1 MKTPLSGLRY
11 PLSVDP
17 FAAVDRQHPAN
28 RSALRSYDENLR
40 CDRQPRLTEARYPA
54 DFCTLARGMRRH
66 EMSSLWGS
74 EVGHSRGRIV
84 RTASVALICIC
95 ALVCQAQIGAG
106 TTLEPA
112 SAPLQIHGKE
122 FLLRGKPFQILSG
135 EIEYAR
141 IPRADWRDRLRKIRA
156 MGLNTI
162 TVYVFWNLHETRPG
176 VFDFSGRKDVAEF
189 LREAQQQGLYVVLR
203 PGPYVCAEWDL
214 GGYPAWLLKPSEMPG
229 AEEPAILLR
238 SSQPAYLAAVRR
250 WMNRLGQELAP
261 LQASR
266 GGPILAVQVENE
278 YGSFDVQQNG
288 PAYLDQ
294 MLKIIRDAGF
304 GQSLLY
310 TADGG
315 EELAGGS
322 IPGLLA
328 GIDFGTGQEQHQI
341 PLLQSFQ
348 PDAPVYIAEYWD
360 GWFDHWGEKHHTA
373 SAAVEVREV
382 RAAIEKGYSISLY
395 MVDGGTSF
403 GWMNGANWGKG
414 GYEPDV
420 SSYDYD
426 APIDEAGRP
435 RAKYFALRS
444 MIAASTHRKL
454 PPIPSSAPMLK
465 GIHLTL
471 TRSQSLWDVLPRA
484 VSKDEPQSMEEL
496 GQSYGD
502 ILYSTTIGP
511 GTPATDGGK
520 GTPPGSVL
528 QLDRL
533 HSYARVYLD
542 GNLQGVIDRRLGQKE
557 LRLSAHAGQRLDLLV
572 ENSGRINF
580 TARIRGERAGVLGEV
595 RLNGRPLREWKM
607 VPLPLDEPPASGYL
621 ERGCKRGP
629 CLYQGTLRLR
639 AVGDSFLTTGSLGK
653 GVVWVNGHLLGRFWN
668 IGPMGSLYLPGAW
681 LHPGANTV
689 VVMDWDGE
697 AEAVLGLDD
706 HPVYR
711 TPAGSPLSPALQKD
725 REISG
730 DPSRSSRS

>member
-1 MKTPLSGLRY
+1 MWSWLKPEPWPYWRH
-11 PLSVDP
+11 VVR
-17 FAAVDRQHPAN
+17 FAGA
-28 RSALRSYDENLR
+28 
-40 CDRQPRLTEARYPA
+40 
-54 DFCTLARGMRRH
+54 
-66 EMSSLWGS
+66 
-74 EVGHSRGRIV
+74 
-84 RTASVALICIC
+84 ALICMSPLAC
-95 ALVCQAQIGAG
+95 RAQIGAG
-106 TTLEPA
+106 ASLEPA

-162 TVYVFWNLHETRPG
+162 TVYVFWNLHETSPG
-176 VFDFSGRKDVAEF
+176 VFDFSGQKDVAEF
-189 LREAQQQGLYVVLR
+189 LREAQQEGLYVVLR

-214 GGYPAWLLKPSEMPG
+214 GGYPAWLLKQSLTPGSEQ
-229 AEEPAILLR
+229 PAVLLR

-278 YGSFDVQQNG
+278 YGSFHVQQNG
-288 PAYLDQ
+288 SAYLDQ
-294 MLKIIRDAGF
+294 VLKTVRDAGF
-304 GQSLLY
+304 QDSLLY

-315 EELAGGS
+315 EELPDGS

-328 GIDFGTGQEQHQI
+328 GIDFGTGDERHEI
-341 PLLQSFQ
+341 PLLRKFQ

-373 SAAVEVREV
+373 STQVEVREV
-382 RAAIEKGYSISLY
+382 REAIEKGYSISLY

-403 GWMNGANWGKG
+403 GWMNGANWDNRR
-414 GYEPDV
+414 YEPDV

-444 MIAASTHRKL
+444 MIAETTHRKL
-454 PPIPSSAPMLK
+454 PPVPSSAPMLK
-465 GIHLTL
+465 GIKLAL
-471 TRSQSLWDVLPRA
+471 TRSQSLWAVLPRA
-484 VSKDEPQSMEEL
+484 VSDSAPRSMEEL

-502 ILYSTTIGP
+502 ILYRTTIAP
-511 GTPATDGGK
+511 GTANANAGK
-520 GTPPGSVL
+520 GAQPEDVL

-557 LRLSAHAGQRLDLLV
+557 LRLSAHPGQRLDLLV

-595 RLNGRPLREWKM
+595 RLGGRPLRGWKM
-607 VPLPLDEPPASGYL
+607 MPLPLDEPPASGYT
-621 ERGCKRGP
+621 EHGCKLGP
-629 CLYQGTLRLR
+629 CFYQGTLKLS
-639 AVGDSFLTTGSLGK
+639 AVGDTFLDTESLGK
-653 GVVWVNGHLLGRFWN
+653 GVVWVNGHLLGRFWD

-681 LHPGANTV
+681 LHPGENTV
-689 VVMDWDGE
+689 VVMDWNGE
-697 AEAVLGLDD
+697 EAAMVSLDD
-706 HPVYR
+706 HPDYLQPR
-711 TPAGSPLSPALQKD
+711 TESNEGITKAEK
-725 REISG
+725 
-730 DPSRSSRS
+730 